1 MLVLVEV
8 ISINIIIVT
17 FNIIS
22 VIITIIIVII
32 TISVLRI
39 MSPAAGC
46 EHEVCIGMPRN
57 LKIGIFFH
65 QKTQKNVQK
74 LVGCCG

>member
-8 ISINIIIVT
+8 ISITIIIVT

-39 MSPAAGC
+39 MSPAAGS
-46 EHEVCIGMPRN
+46 EHEVCIGVPRN
-57 LKIGIFFH
+57 LKIGIFSDP
-65 QKTQKNVQK
+65 KNTK
-74 LVGCCG
+74 KCPTNW